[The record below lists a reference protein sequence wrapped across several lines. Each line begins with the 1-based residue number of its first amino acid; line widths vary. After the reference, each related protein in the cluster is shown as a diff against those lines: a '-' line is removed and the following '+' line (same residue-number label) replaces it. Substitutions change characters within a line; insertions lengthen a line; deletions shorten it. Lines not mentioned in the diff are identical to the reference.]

1 MRTSNEIS
9 TLIAAEGG
17 EIIFI
22 SGGTS
27 YRSGGSLVVTP
38 AGWQK
43 SPTPVRVEKTTLQ
56 AFDPTGYDGRGRSW
70 EIFRLVPDPNGM
82 LPVSEGL
89 WSSLSNE
96 NRTVIGGN
104 GSSKSQSGAIYF
116 GRPDTDQKNDINSI
130 MADLL
135 STVKVPPVVVTRH
148 PALVELLKERGL
160 IESSCRV
167 IDHAN
172 VEDVRGQDVI
182 GILPLS
188 LAALARSV
196 TEIPLALTPE
206 MRGKELDLKTLLTIA
221 GPAVT
226 YTVMIKK

>member
-1 MRTSNEIS
+1 MEKLSS
-9 TLIAAEGG
+9 
-17 EIIFI
+17 
-22 SGGTS
+22 S
-27 YRSGGSLVVTP
+27 VVEHHT
-38 AGWQK
+38 
-43 SPTPVRVEKTTLQ
+43 
-56 AFDPTGYDGRGRSW
+56 
-70 EIFRLVPDPNGM
+70 
-82 LPVSEGL
+82 
-89 WSSLSNE
+89 
-96 NRTVIGGN
+96 
-104 GSSKSQSGAIYF
+104 
-116 GRPDTDQKNDINSI
+116 
-130 MADLL
+130 
-135 STVKVPPVVVTRH
+135 TVKVPPVIVTRH

-206 MRGKELDLKTLLTIA
+206 MRGKELDLKTLRTIA